1 MQVLGAYGFRGYF
14 EKKPHFI
21 QSVPYAIENLRQLL
35 HNEYPEYP
43 YLCSVLRE
51 LTELKQFKD
60 DLKKRQ
66 LTVKV
71 MSFAYKKGIPDDPTG
86 NGGGYVFDCRAVNNP
101 GNTNVINLS
110 PGWMSRSF
118 AFWKKTVK
126 YSHFWMLLIL

>member
-1 MQVLGAYGFRGYF
+1 MEEYIDALCKYKPVDREYFFSQLHHFVLFRTLQVLGAYGFRGYF

-35 HNEYPEYP
+35 RDEYPEYP
-43 YLCSVLRE
+43 YLCSVLRK

-60 DLKKRQ
+60 ELKKRQ

-86 NGGGYVFDCRAVNNP
+86 NGGGYVFDCRAVNN
-101 GNTNVINLS
+101 
-110 PGWMSRSF
+110 SR
-118 AFWKKTVK
+118 
-126 YSHFWMLLIL
+126 